1 LRKAAIGMFANRMT
15 REDAQNLGIEE
26 ETAWSYF
33 RIDNGKAS
41 MAPPPDKADWYRLV
55 SIDLGNGDNVGV
67 ATCWTRPGPFDNIT
81 VADLR
86 AAQQAVAA
94 GGPWRANPQSNTW
107 IGRPIAEA
115 LRLDLD
121 QPHAK
126 HRVKAVLATWIKTGA
141 FVVFN
146 GKDDQRHERQFVGV
160 GTWA

>member
-1 LRKAAIGMFANRMT
+1 MESLTDPTAVP
-15 REDAQNLGIEE
+15 LGIWRQERF
-26 ETAWSYF
+26 AQLRS
-33 RIDNGKAS
+33 
-41 MAPPPDKADWYRLV
+41 
-55 SIDLGNGDNVGV
+55 LGLP
-67 ATCWTRPGPFDNIT
+67 T
-81 VADLR
+81 LE
-86 AAQQAVAA
+86 AAREA
-94 GGPWRANPQSNTW
+94 GYANMSPENARKLANKPQSNTW

-146 GKDDQRHERQFVGV
+146 GKDEQRHERQFVGV